1 MILLTFEECDP
12 GFLSAWRDKG
22 FEVHEKLDKQL
33 GTVDELI
40 LYIRSKLAIGKQ
52 VYAFTFDFYPTLAE
66 ACHVCRIIYIS
77 WVWDSPHMT
86 LWSKRVRYDTNKIF
100 LFDRDLHRKL
110 CSKGIDNV
118 FYLPLA
124 VDVSFFA
131 KTISE
136 DKGASEG
143 KWGCDVAFV
152 GNLYNDKKTA
162 MFDSIE
168 YLPPYIEG
176 YLDAIIKC
184 QTQIWGGDIVEKSL
198 SEEVWEELQKYIKL
212 ELGNRYEED
221 LYRVMVIDMIHRKAS
236 QIERKIMCSTLARM
250 FSFVLY
256 SGSDTSYDPMIRNK
270 GYVNYLTEMP
280 LVFHYSKINIQ
291 ITIRAITSG
300 ISKRVL
306 DVLGC
311 EGFLLTNYQP
321 EIAEY
326 FVDGKELVMYDS
338 MEDLCIKIAY
348 YLEHNEERKA
358 IAHAGYLKV
367 CELFSYENMI
377 SRIVDE
383 I

>member
-12 GFLSAWRDKG
+12 GFLDTWRNRG

-33 GTVDELI
+33 ATEGELI
-40 LYIRSKLAIGKQ
+40 LYIRSKMALEKQ
-52 VYAFTFDFYPTLAE
+52 VYVFTFDFYPTLAE
-66 ACHVCRIIYIS
+66 ACHVCKVMYIS

-86 LWSKRVRYDTNKIF
+86 LWSKKVRYNTNRIF
-100 LFDRDLHRKL
+100 LFDRDLYRRL
-110 CSKGIDNV
+110 RGKGIDYI

-124 VDVSFFA
+124 VDVSSFRE
-131 KTISE
+131 TITK
-136 DKGASEG
+136 DNGASKDE
-143 KWGCDVAFV
+143 WGGDVAFV

-162 MFDSIE
+162 MFDNIA
-168 YLPPYIEG
+168 YLPPYIMG
-176 YLDAIIKC
+176 YLDAIMKC
-184 QTQIWGGDIVEKSL
+184 QTKIWGGDIVEKSL
-198 SEEVWEELQKYIKL
+198 SEEVWEELYKYIKL
-212 ELGNRYEED
+212 DLGNRYDED
-221 LYRVMVIDMIHRKAS
+221 LYRVMVIDMIQRKAS
-236 QIERKIMCSTLARM
+236 QIERKQMCSALARM
-250 FSFVLY
+250 FSFNLY
-256 SGSDTSYDPMIRNK
+256 SGSDTSYDPLIKNK

-326 FVDGKELVMYDS
+326 FQDGKELVMYES
-338 MEDLCIKIAY
+338 MEDLCLKIAY
-348 YLEHNEERKA
+348 YLEHDEERKE

-367 CELFSYENMI
+367 CEQFTYEKML
-377 SRIVDE
+377 SRMMDE